1 MMVVYRGADQRPFER
16 RELEGVERLLPHV
29 SSSLRTYLDLHEAFA
44 FRSALGEAL
53 EVLPLAVIL
62 LDGQGQALFV
72 NAAARRVLDNRDG
85 LFLERGILRAV
96 RRAEAEAVR
105 RLMRSSVLA
114 TRTRPPDIPE
124 APSRF
129 RDPLVGRRTRSESAP
144 IRLAGF
150 RLHRRDPAVA
160 VLFSDPD
167 QAPVAPAAL
176 LHQLYGLTAAEA
188 RLAVDL
194 CAGDDLREIA
204 ARNGLSI
211 ATVRTHLKHLLA
223 KTGTRR
229 QGELV
234 SLLLRGPLSLIR

>member
-1 MMVVYRGADQRPFER
+1 
-16 RELEGVERLLPHV
+16 
-29 SSSLRTYLDLHEAFA
+29 
-44 FRSALGEAL
+44 
-53 EVLPLAVIL
+53 
-62 LDGQGQALFV
+62 
-72 NAAARRVLDNRDG
+72 
-85 LFLERGILRAV
+85 
-96 RRAEAEAVR
+96 
-105 RLMRSSVLA
+105 MRSSVLGDQDPA
-114 TRTRPPDIPE
+114 AGHPGGAVAISRPSGRTPYSLR
-124 APSRF
+124 
-129 RDPLVGRRTRSESAP
+129 VAP